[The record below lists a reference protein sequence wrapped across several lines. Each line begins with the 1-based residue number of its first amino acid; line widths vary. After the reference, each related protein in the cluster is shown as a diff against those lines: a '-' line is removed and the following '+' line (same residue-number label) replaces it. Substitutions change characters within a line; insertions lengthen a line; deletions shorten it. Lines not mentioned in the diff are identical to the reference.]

1 MNWIIKIQE
10 NAVQD
15 CLNNMKIKF
24 ISYWNTEIE
33 LHVSAKFTAKNLAQ
47 NAHAWCRLSL
57 SCLSAVLDY
66 LKKNSSI

>member
-1 MNWIIKIQE
+1 
-10 NAVQD
+10 
-15 CLNNMKIKF
+15 MKIKF